1 MRYFNYPETLN
12 DLESQFNDLLNQYE
26 YRSGKNA
33 SIIEEIRTEYKQIK
47 RQMKQKIEAAE
58 RLARNTHAVKKP
70 AGSAHAV
77 EKSAGSVHA
86 VEKSAGSI
94 FETEN
99 SGRGVEN
106 YNTDLKRQEYNSG
119 QMTQK
124 KSDED
129 SQQAGWYA
137 EHQDHYNGSTQQ
149 RINSFHAA
157 QQKSVNSLHAVQQK
171 SGGMNVMPQGASQNE
186 VLRRS
191 SGINT
196 MQQNNFAG
204 QLLHNAQLRQPV
216 QRMIGKEEEQE
227 LLAQCKENITNIL
240 KEAAGNRSSDTY
252 KMLEDAV
259 FTQDDESVT
268 RWFNMHTSNLASHA
282 KVRAYDDVRRKLEN
296 EFKYA
301 AQENQLEEAYM
312 LKMEKLFGAYI
323 KKKFIEYEILYK
335 DYDDSNHQE
344 AEQNVNKRLK
354 KRGYILGIMMGA
366 LIFAI
371 GCFFG
376 LIGTVIG
383 FICAVAAAVFIGK
396 TYYDWRMPAE
406 DNERIE

>member
-58 RLARNTHAVKKP
+58 RLARNTHAVEKP

-77 EKSAGSVHA
+77 EKSAGSVHVAEKSAGSVHA
-86 VEKSAGSI
+86 VGKSAGSI

-129 SQQAGWYA
+129 SQQAGWYT
-137 EHQDHYNGSTQQ
+137 ERQDHYNGSTQQ

-157 QQKSVNSLHAVQQK
+157 QQKS
-171 SGGMNVMPQGASQNE
+171 GGMNVMPQGGGQNE
-186 VLRRS
+186 VLHRS
-191 SGINT
+191 SINT

-227 LLAQCKENITNIL
+227 LLVQCKENITNIL

-259 FTQDDESVT
+259 FTQDDEAVT
-268 RWFNMHTSNLASHA
+268 RWFNMHTTNLASHA

-301 AQENQLEEAYM
+301 AQENHLEEAYM

-335 DYDDSNHQE
+335 DYDDANQQE

-376 LIGTVIG
+376 VIGMVIG
-383 FICAVAAAVFIGK
+383 FICAVIAAVFIGK
-396 TYYDWRMPAE
+396 TYYDWRMPE
-406 DNERIE
+406 EE